1 MCSFFF
7 SSTFWT
13 HHLACEILVPQ
24 PGIELLPPAVKAQ
37 SLNHWTTSEVPP
49 CALEYIHL
57 CVCVIGWVLWSMDP
71 RESLPPPQA
80 YRQYCTFTS
89 VSGPHTIS
97 DIFLYK

>member
-57 CVCVIGWVLWSMDP
+57 CVCV
-71 RESLPPPQA
+71 
-80 YRQYCTFTS
+80 
-89 VSGPHTIS
+89 
-97 DIFLYK
+97 